1 MKTAGLAVAI
11 ILALASLALAQGKN
25 KNKRKGTDIDHA
37 RFDVGF
43 AYGGV
48 FSKTSTAS
56 QSSVT
61 LKPTTSGTVLA
72 SFRYHFNH
80 THGVEVN
87 FSHTSNSQVF
97 SVPPDTFRVN
107 NGITEFSGAYV
118 FSPLH
123 AHRIDPF
130 LLAGG
135 GTLKFNSGNQFIDG
149 TLSPFGASSQRA
161 LAVLYGAGVDY
172 RLWKRLA
179 LRVQYRGLI
188 YKTPDFHVPVLHL
201 GRAHGGPGYQVLRSG
216 FNQDSRACLR
226 SFRVS
231 ASSAMECIRFCRVTI
246 PTSC

>member
-11 ILALASLALAQGKN
+11 ILALASLALAQAEN
-25 KNKRKGTDIDHA
+25 KNKRKGTDIDNP
-37 RFDVGF
+37 RLDVGI

-56 QSSVT
+56 QTSVT
-61 LKPTTSGTVLA
+61 LKSTTSGAVLA

-80 THGVEVN
+80 THGIEVN

-107 NGITEFSGAYV
+107 TGITEFSAAYV

-135 GTLKFNSGNQFIDG
+135 GSLKFNPGNQYIDG

-161 LAVLYGAGVDY
+161 LAVLYGGGVDY
-172 RLWKRLA
+172 RLWKLLA

-188 YKTPDFHVPVLHL
+188 YKTPDFAVP
-201 GRAHGGPGYQVLRSG
+201 GLRTG
-216 FNQDSRACLR
+216 VYGNMA
-226 SFRVS
+226 
-231 ASSAMECIRFCRVTI
+231 E
-246 PTSC
+246 PTAGLVIKF